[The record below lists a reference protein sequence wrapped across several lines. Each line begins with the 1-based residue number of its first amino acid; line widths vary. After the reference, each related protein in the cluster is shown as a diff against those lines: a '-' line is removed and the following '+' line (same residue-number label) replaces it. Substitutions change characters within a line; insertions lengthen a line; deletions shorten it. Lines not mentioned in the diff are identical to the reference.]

1 MSKMSTVL
9 AVDLG
14 AESGRVV
21 AAGFDGAQVT
31 MDVVHRF
38 PNVPVKIQGVLYWDV
53 LRLWADIQDGLAAG
67 QAHKPA
73 AIGLDTWGVDI
84 ALLDA
89 QGGLVSNPVHYRDEC
104 RRGMIEAAAKKV
116 PREEIFETTGIQ
128 FMEIN
133 GLYQLVSMVE
143 NGSPLLDVAH
153 TFLTI
158 PDLFNYFLTGEKVC
172 EFTNATTPQVYDP
185 RAETWAFDMLARL
198 GIPTHIFPE
207 IVQPGTTLG
216 QYQGVPVI
224 APACHDTGSA
234 VAAVPAD
241 SPEFA
246 YISSGTWSL
255 LGVEIPT
262 PIINSQALA
271 ANLTNEGGVG
281 GTFRFLKNIMG
292 LWIVQQCRAA
302 YQAQGLDYD
311 YETITTLAAEA
322 SPFGPLIDPDD
333 QSFLPPGD
341 MPARIAAFCRKTGQ
355 SPPEGVGP
363 TVRCVLESLALKYR
377 YFLDLIRE
385 ISNTRVEVMHIVG
398 GGSQNHLLCQMTA
411 NALRLPVSAGPVE
424 ATALG
429 NTLVQWIGL
438 GELGTLEE
446 ARTLIRDSF
455 KPIIYEPQDAA
466 QWEAAYSRFKAIIEQ
481 ASPI

>member
-1 MSKMSTVL
+1 MGPTSTVL

-21 AAGFDGAQVT
+21 AAGFDGSQVI
-31 MDVVHRF
+31 MEVVHRF
-38 PNVPVKIQGVLYWDV
+38 SNVPVKVRDVLYWDV
-53 LRLWADIQDGLAAG
+53 LRLWGDIQNGLAAG
-67 QAHKPA
+67 VAHNPA

-89 QGGLVSNPVHYRDEC
+89 QGRLVGNPVHYRDDC
-104 RRGMIEAAAKKV
+104 RRGMIEAAFKKV
-116 PREEIFETTGIQ
+116 PREEIFATTGIQ

-172 EFTNATTPQVYDP
+172 EFTNATTPQVFNP
-185 RAETWAFDMLARL
+185 REGTWALDMLAKL
-198 GIPTHIFPE
+198 GIPTNIFPE
-207 IVQPGTTLG
+207 IIQPGTRLG
-216 QYQGVPVI
+216 EYKGVPVI

-234 VAAVPAD
+234 VAAVPAA
-241 SPEFA
+241 SPDFA

-255 LGVEIPT
+255 LGVEIPD
-262 PIINSQALA
+262 PIINAQALA
-271 ANLTNEGGVG
+271 ANLTNEGGVD
-281 GTFRFLKNIMG
+281 GTYRFLKNIMG

-302 YQAQGLDYD
+302 YEAQGIQYD
-311 YETITTLAAEA
+311 YETITALAAEA
-322 SPFGPLIDPDD
+322 PAFGPLIDPDD

-341 MPARIAAFCRKTGQ
+341 MPARIAAFCRRTGQ
-355 SPPEGVGP
+355 VPPEGVGP
-363 TVRCVLESLALKYR
+363 TIRCALESLALKYR
-377 YFLDLIRE
+377 YFLDLICE
-385 ISNTRVEVMHIVG
+385 ISGTRVEVIHIVG
-398 GGSQNHLLCQMTA
+398 GGSQNRLLCQMTA
-411 NALRLPVSAGPVE
+411 NALQLPVLAGPVE

-438 GELGTLEE
+438 GELGSLEE
-446 ARTLIRDSF
+446 ARTLVRDSF
-455 KPIIYEPQDAA
+455 KPTIYEPQETDL
-466 QWEAAYSRFKAIIEQ
+466 WEAAYGRFKTVIGQ